1 MYFFIKRLLDVLVAV
16 IVTLLLSPILL
27 PIIIALR
34 FSGEG
39 EIWYGQDRVGFKN
52 KRFKIWKFATM
63 LKNSPNIGTGD
74 ITMRND
80 ARVTP
85 VGKYL
90 RMTKIN
96 ELPQLFNVLLGDMSF
111 VGPRPLM
118 PVSFEYYDTHVQSK
132 VYQSMPGITGI
143 GSLVFRDEEHL
154 VSTQTEFENP
164 RDFYKQRIYPYKGQL
179 ELWYQE
185 HQSFYTDFV
194 ILILTAWS
202 IIFKNNKLVYKLF
215 KGIPPSPF

>member
-1 MYFFIKRLLDVLVAV
+1 MYFYIKRFLDVLVAV

-27 PIIIALR
+27 PIIIAIR

-118 PVSFEYYDTHVQSK
+118 PVSFDYYDTHVQAK

-185 HQSFYTDFV
+185 HHSFYTDFV
-194 ILILTAWS
+194 ILVLTAWS
-202 IIFKNNKLVYKLF
+202 IVFKKNKLVYKLF

>member
-1 MYFFIKRLLDVLVAV
+1 MYFYIKRFLDVLIAI
-16 IVTLLLSPILL
+16 IVTLLLAPILL

-39 EIWYGQDRVGFKN
+39 EVWYGQDRVGYKN

-96 ELPQLFNVLLGDMSF
+96 ELPQLFNVLL
-111 VGPRPLM
+111 
-118 PVSFEYYDTHVQSK
+118 
-132 VYQSMPGITGI
+132 ITAM
-143 GSLVFRDEEHL
+143 V
-154 VSTQTEFENP
+154 N
-164 RDFYKQRIYPYKGQL
+164 
-179 ELWYQE
+179 
-185 HQSFYTDFV
+185 
-194 ILILTAWS
+194 
-202 IIFKNNKLVYKLF
+202 
-215 KGIPPSPF
+215 